1 MANVQTKTPEAIVEQ
16 AKRLG
21 EQFSRELKTH
31 QLRNFYSGITQ
42 IRQDWKQGRNNELE
56 ASARLIMLQPKLAYA
71 AGRQPKIKDFFKTI
85 TDEINQARAEI
96 KALETTTGSGET
108 SSAQAKKSQKEVL
121 DNFFA
126 LIEGIVAY
134 HKFYG
139 GD

>member
-1 MANVQTKTPEAIVEQ
+1 MAEIKIREAEDIVKHADE
-16 AKRLG
+16 LG
-21 EQFSRELKTH
+21 KKFSRQVKTH

-42 IRQDWKQGRNNELE
+42 IRQEWKRQKDAQSVSSKLV
-56 ASARLIMLQPKLAYA
+56 MLQPKLAYA
-71 AGRQPKIKDFFKTI
+71 AGRQSSIKEFVSEISREI
-85 TDEINQARAEI
+85 TNTRNDI
-96 KALETTTGSGET
+96 KALAEEMK
-108 SSAQAKKSQKEVL
+108 AKPQQREDLEKKQREVI